1 MLMDKDKNLNQVTQ
15 AAEAEAAAVEARR
28 KQEMEDNPFL
38 VFFKKPFTFEG
49 VSYESVDLSGLE
61 SLSAA
66 DMIAVNKTIE
76 RGGSASVLP
85 EMSLEYACLMAARAT
100 GKPVEFFKALPP
112 KEAIKV
118 KNRVTNFLFGE
129 D

>member
-1 MLMDKDKNLNQVTQ
+1 VLMEKDKNLTQVSQ
-15 AAEAEAAAVEARR
+15 AAEAEAAAVEARK

-100 GKPVEFFKALPP
+100 GKPVEIFKALPP

-118 KNRVTNFLFGE
+118 KNRVTNFLYGE